1 MKRLIIL
8 SWICLLA
15 NIGNCQVAAIQ
26 ILGNTGSFFECV
38 DNPVAIVVENCRSR
52 SVRVSI
58 DSGSITRSKGR
69 KNINYLVHPAHEG
82 YAVITVKKKKKTIA
96 TKQFKVNPFPFTVE
110 LNGKT
115 GGEID
120 HRSFVVQTHLSASM
134 GLDIQGNFPI
144 LSYSVIIN
152 RKNEAIFKRIISD
165 SRNGKID
172 SVTQDFFYSLQN
184 NDSVFFKDIII
195 KGCNG
200 TPRKSD
206 QSLAFKIIEA
216 EKYRK
221 SVHYPGEEVE
231 IVDPITGET
240 IKKRY

>member
-1 MKRLIIL
+1 VWL
-8 SWICLLA
+8 CLLA

-38 DNPVAIVVENCRSR
+38 DNPVAIAVENCRSR
-52 SVRVSI
+52 SVKVSI
-58 DSGSITRSKGR
+58 DSGSITRCKGR

-82 YAVITVKKKKKTIA
+82 YAVITIKKKKKTIA
-96 TKQFKVNPFPFTVE
+96 TKRFKVNPFPFTIE

-115 GGEID
+115 GGDMD
-120 HRSFVVQTHLSASM
+120 HSSFVVQTHLSASM

-165 SRNGKID
+165 GRNGKID
-172 SVTQDFFYSLQN
+172 SVTQDFLYTLEN

-195 KGCNG
+195 KGCDG

-206 QSLAFKIIEA
+206 QSLAFNPHC
-216 EKYRK
+216 
-221 SVHYPGEEVE
+221 S
-231 IVDPITGET
+231 
-240 IKKRY
+240 